1 MKDRVFYTDGACS
14 GNPGKGGWACV
25 EVLRCPNGI
34 TTQIMSGAKD
44 NATNNEMELYAVCKA
59 LVKAYKD
66 GCTAVTIY
74 CDSAYVVNAIQKN
87 WLMNWGRNG
96 WQTKEGKPV
105 KNDEL
110 WKKVYK
116 LIYEKRIIVNMVQVK
131 GHNGDILNELA
142 DKEAVKARESL
153 D

>member
-1 MKDRVFYTDGACS
+1 MKDRIFYTDGACS
-14 GNPGKGGWACV
+14 GNPGKGGWSCV
-25 EVLRCPNGI
+25 EVLRCTNGI
-34 TTQIMSGAKD
+34 TTEIMSGAKE

-59 LVKAYKD
+59 LVKAYKE

-74 CDSAYVVNAIQKN
+74 SDSAYVVNAIQKN
-87 WLMNWGRNG
+87 WLMNWGKNG
-96 WQTKEGKPV
+96 WKTKEGKPV

-116 LIYEKRIIVNMVQVK
+116 LIYEKRIIVNMVQVR
-131 GHNGDILNELA
+131 GHSGDILNELA